1 MITIVEPNLV
11 NGLEHVDARYR
22 AEPATETRKKL
33 RELFR
38 VDEPDEVQTVPVL
51 SKEQPKAIKEKVYAK
66 ADALFNIPE
75 IFHYS
80 EDIDEFAQAE
90 RSTVVAYSSVYNAA
104 AAAFKYDGE
113 DAQEATYYMQY
124 AVAWAKAKLHTLGT
138 PKITE
143 KGFLLGLVYYPMN
156 TSDYFD
162 EMARI
167 AGCTNRGLLYP
178 QYPQGALAKFTARYI
193 ISDVCG
199 YSSCHH
205 VGAMHYSQL
214 LGMVYTAEDSAWFA
228 GFLNEDDCVNL
239 RFRRMRIGA
248 AVKELTGSDEQART
262 ASEKQRSVNSFNFV
276 LHPNDV
282 PWGAEYI
289 RMQEEGQGLLSCMS
303 QPEYDYNCPHDVH
316 PCDTYSSAHFG
327 SGDNGLVLVEAQ
339 TNGVPVGRGILN
351 VHTKQIVRWYGKYNA
366 RVQLSN
372 KYGIQTDADALSKSW
387 LALIDNDDRFAGP
400 YIDGSYDC
408 GDMCTSEGRVYL
420 GTSGHTLSETDGY
433 YYDGDRQQCCIDGEY
448 YHEDAMQYQ
457 EYNNTWYH
465 PDNIGDYGAKYCP
478 VTGEY
483 FHDDTGYWL
492 TIDGEEVR
500 VSWAGYHRIDTHD
513 YTNLGGD
520 IGYTLDIEQYRLLAN
535 GDWVQQDDAYY
546 DEETDDWYT
555 EEEHAELL
563 ADREAQEEEQNA
575 A

>member
-38 VDEPDEVQTVPVL
+38 VDEPEEVQTVPML
-51 SKEQPKAIKEKVYAK
+51 SKEQQKAIKEKVYDK
-66 ADALFNIPE
+66 ADTLFHIPE
-75 IFHYS
+75 NPQYS
-80 EDIDEFAQAE
+80 KSIDELAQAE

-104 AAAFKYDGE
+104 AAAFKYDGG

-124 AVAWAKAKLHTLGT
+124 AVAWTKAKLHTLGT

-143 KGFLLGLVYYPMN
+143 KGFLMGLAYYPLC
-156 TSDYFD
+156 TSSVFD
-162 EMARI
+162 DMARI
-167 AGCTNRGLLYP
+167 AGCTNRGLMYP
-178 QYPQGALAKFTARYI
+178 HAALDKFTTRGI
-193 ISDVCG
+193 VSDVRG
-199 YSSCHH
+199 YCTDNIH
-205 VGAMHYSQL
+205 VGSMRYSQL

-282 PWGAEYI
+282 PWGAEYF
-289 RMQEEGQGLLSCMS
+289 RMQEEGQNLRSCMS
-303 QPEYDYNCPHDVH
+303 KPEHDYNCPHDVH

-339 TNGVPVGRGILN
+339 INGVPVGRGILN
-351 VHTKQIVRWYGKYNA
+351 VHTKQIVRWYGEYNA
-366 RVQLSN
+366 GVQLSN
-372 KYGIQTDADALSKSW
+372 KYGIHTDTDALSESW
-387 LALIDNDDRFAGP
+387 LALLGDGDKFAGP
-400 YIDGSYDC
+400 YIDGSNDC
-408 GDMCTSEGRVYL
+408 GDVCTSEGRVYL
-420 GTSGHTLSETDGY
+420 GTSGHTLSDTDGY

-448 YHEDAMQYQ
+448 YHEGDMQYQ
-457 EYNNTWYH
+457 EHNGTWYH
-465 PDNIGDYGAKYCP
+465 PDNTGDYGAEYCP

-483 FHDDTGYWL
+483 FYDDDGYWL
-492 TIDGEEVR
+492 TIDGEEVH
-500 VSWAGYHRIDTHD
+500 VSLAVYHRIDTHD
-513 YTNLGGD
+513 YTDLGGD

-535 GDWVQQDDAYY
+535 GDWVQKDDAYY

>member
-11 NGLEHVDARYR
+11 NGLEHVAARYR
-22 AEPATETRKKL
+22 VEPATETRKKL

-38 VDEPDEVQTVPVL
+38 VDEPEEVQTVPVL
-51 SKEQPKAIKEKVYAK
+51 SKEQQKAIKEKVYAK

-75 IFHYS
+75 IFQYS
-80 EDIDEFAQAE
+80 EGIDKFAQAE
-90 RSTVVAYSSVYNAA
+90 RSTVVAYSAVYNAA
-104 AAAFKYDGE
+104 AAAFKCDGE
-113 DAQEATYYMQY
+113 GAQEATYHMQY

-143 KGFLLGLVYYPMN
+143 KSFLLGLVYYPMN
-156 TSDYFD
+156 TSGSFD

-178 QYPQGALAKFTARYI
+178 RGVLDQFTARGI
-193 ISDVCG
+193 VSDVRG
-199 YSSCHH
+199 YSSGNH
-205 VGAMHYSQL
+205 VDAMYYSQL
-214 LGMVYTAEDSAWFA
+214 LGMVYTSEDSAWFA

-262 ASEKQRSVNSFNFV
+262 ASEKHRSVNSFDFV

-289 RMQEEGQGLLSCMS
+289 RMEADGQGLGSCMAHATDS
-303 QPEYDYNCPHDVH
+303 YSCPHDVH

-351 VHTKQIVRWYGKYNA
+351 VQSKQIVRWYGRYNA
-366 RVQLSN
+366 EVQLSN
-372 KYGIQTDADALSKSW
+372 KYGIQTDTDALSESW
-387 LALIDNDDRFAGP
+387 LALIGNGAKFAGP
-400 YIDGSYDC
+400 YIDGSDDC
-408 GDMCTSEGRVYL
+408 GDVCTSEGRVYL
-420 GTSGHTLSETDGY
+420 GTRGVELEDTAGW
-433 YYDGDRQQCCIDGEY
+433 YYDGASQQCCIDGEY
-448 YHEDAMQYQ
+448 YPEDDMQYQ
-457 EYNNTWYH
+457 EHNDSWYH
-465 PDNIGDYGAKYCP
+465 PDNTGDYNVRECP

-483 FHDDTGYWL
+483 FNKYAGEWL
-492 TIDGEEVR
+492 TIDGDEVS

-535 GDWVQQDDAYY
+535 GDWVHQDDAMY

-555 EEEHAELL
+555 DEEYAELL
-563 ADREAQEEEQNA
+563 ADREAQEEEQDA

>member
-51 SKEQPKAIKEKVYAK
+51 SKEQQKAIKERVYAK
-66 ADALFNIPE
+66 ADYMFNIPNNPQ
-75 IFHYS
+75 YS
-80 EDIDEFAQAE
+80 ESIDEFAQAE
-90 RSTVVAYSSVYNAA
+90 RSTVVAYSAVYNAA
-104 AAAFKYDGE
+104 AAAFEYNGE

-143 KGFLLGLVYYPMN
+143 KSFLLGLVYYPMN
-156 TSDYFD
+156 TSAIFD
-162 EMARI
+162 EMVRVT
-167 AGCTNRGLLYP
+167 GCTSRGLLC
-178 QYPQGALAKFTARYI
+178 QNGALAKFTARGI
-193 ISDVCG
+193 VSDVYG
-199 YSSCHH
+199 HPSSQH

-214 LGMVYTAEDSAWFA
+214 LGMVYTSEDSAWFA

-239 RFRRMRIGA
+239 RFRRMRVGA
-248 AVKELTGSDEQART
+248 AVKELTGSDKQARI

-282 PWGAEYI
+282 PWGTEYI
-289 RMQEEGQGLLSCMS
+289 RMKADGQDLGSCMA
-303 QPEYDYNCPHDVH
+303 YDTDNYSCPHDVH

-366 RVQLSN
+366 EVQLSN
-372 KYGIQTDADALSKSW
+372 KYNIQTDTDALSESW
-387 LALIDNDDRFAGP
+387 LALIDNGDRFAGP
-400 YIDGSYDC
+400 YIDGSDDC
-408 GDMCTSEGRVYL
+408 GDVSTSEGRVYL
-420 GTSGHTLSETDGY
+420 GTSGPTLDDTVGF
-433 YYDGDRQQCCIDGEY
+433 YYDGDRQQCCIDGDY
-448 YHEDAMQYQ
+448 YPEDDMQYQ
-457 EYNNTWYH
+457 EYNDTWYH
-465 PDNIGDYGAKYCP
+465 PDNTGDYDAECCP

-483 FHDDTGYWL
+483 FCNDAGYWL

-500 VSWAGYHRIDTHD
+500 VSWAGYHHIDTHD
-513 YTNLGGD
+513 YTDLGGD

-563 ADREAQEEEQNA
+563 ADRAAQEE
-575 A
+575 